1 LPQGHTDD
9 GVDWEQALRD
19 VIVVGGGPA
28 GLHAARCLAAGG
40 FEVEILEEHLSSGE
54 PAHCAGIVAPEI
66 FEEFAV
72 PRTSILNALRRVRCF
87 SPRGQAVQYFT
98 ERVEAVVVDR
108 GCFDRNLQE
117 LACAGGARFS
127 PGIKAA
133 RIEIRETRVTVR
145 FSDGRQ
151 RDARACILA
160 TGASY
165 ALHRD
170 LGIGFPPVFLN
181 CAQVELPASRA
192 GDVEI
197 HTGFEVAPKGFAW
210 VVPVQ
215 RPEGRNARI
224 GLMCEGNA
232 GTYLEQFLT
241 RLNRLAIQA
250 QSDTKPRQGI
260 LPLAP
265 IRKTYGNRFLV
276 AGDAGGFVKPT
287 TGGGLFYGMISA
299 DIAAQVLS
307 EALRRDR
314 LDASELS
321 RYQELWQQ
329 RLMEEIEAQL
339 TLRLLMQRL
348 TDEEL
353 ESIFDLWATD
363 GLMPLI
369 RKTVTFNHYRKLVG
383 AMTKYPAMRKILFR
397 LTATYADRR

>member
-1 LPQGHTDD
+1 
-9 GVDWEQALRD
+9 
-19 VIVVGGGPA
+19 
-28 GLHAARCLAAGG
+28 
-40 FEVEILEEHLSSGE
+40 VEILEEHPSAGE
-54 PAHCAGIVAPEI
+54 PAHCAGIVAPEV
-66 FEEFAV
+66 FKEFAV
-72 PRTSILNALRRVRCF
+72 PRTSILNVLRRVRCF

-108 GCFDRNLQE
+108 GRFDRNLQE
-117 LACAGGARFS
+117 LACAEGARFS
-127 PGIKAA
+127 PGVKAA
-133 RIEIRETRVTVR
+133 KIEIGQTRVIVR
-145 FSDGRQ
+145 SADGRQ

-160 TGASY
+160 SGASY

-181 CAQVELPASRA
+181 CAQVEMPASRA

-232 GTYLEQFLT
+232 AAYLERFLP
-241 RLNRLAIQA
+241 RLNRLALQA
-250 QSDTKPRQGI
+250 QPDARPRQGI

-265 IRKTYGNRFLV
+265 ISKTYGNRLLI

-287 TGGGLFYGMISA
+287 TGGGIFYGMTSA
-299 DIAAQVLS
+299 DIAARVLS
-307 EALRRDR
+307 EALRSDR
-314 LDASELS
+314 LDAPELS
-321 RYQELWQQ
+321 RYQELWQL

-363 GLMPLI
+363 GLMPLV
-369 RKTVTFNHYRKLVG
+369 RKTVTFNNYRKLVG
-383 AMTKYPAMRKILFR
+383 AITKYPAMRKILFR
-397 LTATYADRR
+397 LTATYAGRR